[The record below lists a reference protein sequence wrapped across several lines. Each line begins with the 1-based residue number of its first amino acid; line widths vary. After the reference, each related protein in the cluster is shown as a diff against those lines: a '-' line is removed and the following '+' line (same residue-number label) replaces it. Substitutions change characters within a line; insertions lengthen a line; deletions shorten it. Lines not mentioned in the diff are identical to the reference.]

1 MLPELCAGT
10 ELSPDDLPLALAGID
25 HTSPYLTKHRPAKL
39 QQQGGLRGNNTGR
52 GRTLLNQ

>member
-25 HTSPYLTKHRPAKL
+25 HTSPHQTPAGKTSTTRRVA
-39 QQQGGLRGNNTGR
+39 GE
-52 GRTLLNQ
+52 